1 MSRLVYAPKNI
12 NNTPAN
18 PFEIQNLTVL
28 GNASIAGSLSAGATT
43 LSTLSAGGTAQLNN
57 ANIAGTLAVGGVT
70 TLQAANV
77 NSLTTVANASI
88 GGTLTSVGNLRTNG
102 QLRVDLSS
110 QFVGDV
116 VLNSAL
122 AVTGTSS
129 LGAITNTTINS
140 SGLGTFNSLSVTTNA
155 TITGTG
161 TAATLYETQAIVTA
175 TQAAYLV
182 TSTDRVVKLVTT
194 GAGGPFLIT
203 FPNITTRNRVTIIMT
218 AFNTSAFTT
227 DVLITGSTFT
237 WAGVGDVATF
247 VNLGSGVWY
256 LDGAGISN
264 AP

>member
-1 MSRLVYAPKNI
+1 MSRLVYTPKNI

-161 TAATLYETQAIVTA
+161 TAATLYETQAVTTV
-175 TQAAYLV
+175 TQTDYVVL
-182 TSTDRVVKLVTT
+182 STDRIIQLVTT
-194 GAGGPFLIT
+194 GAGGPFTIT
-203 FPNITTRNRVTIIMT
+203 FPNISTRNRVTIVMT
-218 AFNTSAFTT
+218 AMSTAVFTT
-227 DVLITGSTFT
+227 GVLISGATFG
-237 WAGVGDVATF
+237 WAAVGDVATF

-256 LDGAGISN
+256 LDGTGISN

>member
-70 TLQAANV
+70 TLAATTIS
-77 NSLTTVANASI
+77 SLTTTSNASI
-88 GGTLTSVGNLRTNG
+88 GGTLTSVGALRTNST
-102 QLRVDLSS
+102 LRVDLSS
-110 QFVGDV
+110 LFVGDV
-116 VLNSAL
+116 VLNNAL